1 MIKYNDGM
9 RICFVISLL
18 LIGMGTASAAEITVN
33 NSTGQVADYTSIQ
46 AAVDGA

>member
-1 MIKYNDGM
+1 MIRYNDGM

-18 LIGMGTASAAEITVN
+18 FISMGTAAAEITVN